1 MVKLNLLLTLAL
13 LACALSVVT
22 ARHQAR
28 RLFMALQ
35 AEQAH
40 ARDLDTDW
48 GRLQLEIATWLTHNR
63 VGDVAEARLQMGMP
77 EGKRLYVLQPG
88 RKP

>member
-1 MVKLNLLLTLAL
+1 MVKLNLVLTLAL

-28 RLFMALQ
+28 KLFMALR

-40 ARDLDTDW
+40 TRELDTEW

-63 VGDVAEARLQMGMP
+63 VGDLASDRLHMNMP
-77 EGKRLYVLQPG
+77 EGKRLFVLQAG
-88 RKP
+88 RTP